1 MFNTEADKLKMMGF
15 EVVVNSDNFILA
27 KTDNK
32 VFIKNNAGVVY
43 KNESQ
48 KIEVYDNGWFIR
60 IMVRNS
66 SRMIKTEVIID
77 SFGSII
83 DTKDDEI
90 DIGRREAHFF
100 EDERHWLYRNGHE
113 LFYYDK
119 MVEEKVKFII
129 PSNIYLERDKLSID
143 GFTSM
148 CIIVNDVYFNFKKKF
163 AKKLVGI
170 IETYDD
176 VTTINRD
183 ENGICGEMLYWI
195 DNITGNMYR
204 VTKEPYIINGE
215 TVFYGESLI
224 EPKGVEELTYDMF

>member
-32 VFIKNNAGVVY
+32 VFIKNKAGVVY

-48 KIEVYDNGWFIR
+48 KIDVYDTGWFIS
-60 IMVRNS
+60 IMVKES
-66 SRMIKTEVIID
+66 SRRVKTEVIID

-83 DTKDDEI
+83 DTNDGEI
-90 DIGRREAHFF
+90 DMGRREAHFF
-100 EDERHWLYRNGHE
+100 ENERHWLYRNGQE

-119 MVEEKVKFII
+119 MVEEKVRVII
-129 PSNIYLERDKLSID
+129 PSNIYLEREKISID
-143 GFTSM
+143 GVTSM
-148 CIIVNDVYFNFKKKF
+148 CIIVNEVYFNFKEKF
-163 AKKLVGI
+163 VKKLVGMV
-170 IETYDD
+170 ETYDEI
-176 VTTINRD
+176 TTVNRD
-183 ENGICGEMLYWI
+183 EQGRCGELIYWI

-204 VTKEPYIINGE
+204 VTKEPYVVNRE

-224 EPKGVEELTYDMF
+224 EPKGVEELTYDIF